1 MKNCDNYYALNIFN
15 TLQRECYMNE
25 LSKYNYKYQSLPD
38 HTYNNIIK
46 KCMNDNNDN
55 QEEKLFRINLYNN
68 CIENFCKK

>member
-1 MKNCDNYYALNIFN
+1 
-15 TLQRECYMNE
+15 MNE

-68 CIENFCKK
+68 CIKYFCKK